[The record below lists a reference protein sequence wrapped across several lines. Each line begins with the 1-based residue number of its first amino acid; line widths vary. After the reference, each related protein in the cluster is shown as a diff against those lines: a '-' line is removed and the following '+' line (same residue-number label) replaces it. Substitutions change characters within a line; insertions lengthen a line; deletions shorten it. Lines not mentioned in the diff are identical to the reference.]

1 METILSLQSWVA
13 YGHVGNAAALFP
25 MQRMGAEIV
34 AVNTVQFSNHTGYGS
49 WTGQALDGT
58 AVQALVNGIAARG
71 VLPRIDAVLSG
82 YLGNP
87 AVADAVLDA
96 VARVRLANPAALY
109 CCDPVIGDTQ
119 PGIYVQPG
127 VLVALRDR
135 AVPAADILTPNQF
148 EVAALTGL
156 PVTTLDDAIA
166 AAAALRHRMRPGG
179 TVLVTSLQVAETE
192 PGTNGMLVVDQ
203 TGASRVITPHLPVEV
218 NGAGDVTAALFLLH
232 LLRTR
237 NAPGAMAA
245 TAASLHGLLR
255 RTLDAGQRELA
266 IVAAQD
272 EFVAPTQTFSAI
284 PC

>member
-1 METILSLQSWVA
+1 M
-13 YGHVGNAAALFP
+13 
-25 MQRMGAEIV
+25 
-34 AVNTVQFSNHTGYGS
+34 
-49 WTGQALDGT
+49 
-58 AVQALVNGIAARG
+58 
-71 VLPRIDAVLSG
+71 
-82 YLGNP
+82 
-87 AVADAVLDA
+87 
-96 VARVRLANPAALY
+96 
-109 CCDPVIGDTQ
+109 
-119 PGIYVQPG
+119 
-127 VLVALRDR
+127 
-135 AVPAADILTPNQF
+135 
-148 EVAALTGL
+148 
-156 PVTTLDDAIA
+156 
-166 AAAALRHRMRPGG
+166 
-179 TVLVTSLQVAETE
+179 LVTSLQVAETE

>member
-58 AVQALVNGIAARG
+58 AVQALVNGIAAQG

-96 VARVRLANPAALY
+96 AARVREANSAALY
-109 CCDPVIGDTQ
+109 CCDPVIGDTR

-127 VLVALRDR
+127 VLIALRDR

-166 AAAALRHRMRPGG
+166 AAGMLRHRMRPGG
-179 TVLVTSLQVAETE
+179 TVLITSLQVAETE

-203 TGASRVITPHLPVEV
+203 TGASRVITPHLPIEV

-237 NAPGAMAA
+237 NAPSAMAA

-255 RTLDAGQRELA
+255 RTLEAGQRELA

>member
-1 METILSLQSWVA
+1 VETILSLQSWVA

-49 WTGQALDGT
+49 WTGQALDGS
-58 AVQALVNGIAARG
+58 AVQALVNGIAAQG

-96 VARVRLANPAALY
+96 AARVREANPAALY
-109 CCDPVIGDTQ
+109 CCDPVIGDTR

-127 VLVALRDR
+127 VLIALRDR

-166 AAAALRHRMRPGG
+166 AAGMLRHRMRPGG
-179 TVLVTSLQVAETE
+179 TVLITSLQVAETE

-203 TGASRVITPHLPVEV
+203 TGASRVITPHLPIEV

-237 NAPGAMAA
+237 NAPSAMAA

-255 RTLDAGQRELA
+255 RTLEAGQRELA

>member
-166 AAAALRHRMRPGG
+166 AAGTLRHRMRPGG

>member
-1 METILSLQSWVA
+1 VETILSLQSWVA

-58 AVQALVNGIAARG
+58 AVQALVNGIAAQG

-96 VARVRLANPAALY
+96 VTRVREANPAALY
-109 CCDPVIGDTQ
+109 CCDPVIGDTR

-127 VLVALRDR
+127 VLIALRDR

-166 AAAALRHRMRPGG
+166 AAGMLRHRMRPGG
-179 TVLVTSLQVAETE
+179 TVLITSLQVAETE

-203 TGASRVITPHLPVEV
+203 TGASRVTTPHLPIEV

-237 NAPGAMAA
+237 NAPSAMAA

-255 RTLDAGQRELA
+255 RTLEAGQRELA

>member
-1 METILSLQSWVA
+1 VETILSLQSWVA

-58 AVQALVNGIAARG
+58 AVQALVNGIAAQG

-96 VARVRLANPAALY
+96 AARVREANPAALY
-109 CCDPVIGDTQ
+109 CCDPVIGDTR

-127 VLVALRDR
+127 VLIALRDR

-166 AAAALRHRMRPGG
+166 AAGMLRHRMRPGG
-179 TVLVTSLQVAETE
+179 TVLITSLQVAETE

-203 TGASRVITPHLPVEV
+203 TGASRVITPHLPIEV

-237 NAPGAMAA
+237 NAPSAMAA

-255 RTLDAGQRELA
+255 RTLEAGQRELA

>member
-166 AAAALRHRMRPGG
+166 AAGTLRHRMRPGG
-179 TVLVTSLQVAETE
+179 TVLVTSLQVVETE

>member
-1 METILSLQSWVA
+1 
-13 YGHVGNAAALFP
+13 

-58 AVQALVNGIAARG
+58 AVQALVNGIASRG

-96 VARVRLANPAALY
+96 VTRVREANPAALY
-109 CCDPVIGDTQ
+109 CCDPVIGDTR

-127 VLVALRDR
+127 VLIALRDR

-148 EVAALTGL
+148 ELAALTGL

-166 AAAALRHRMRPGG
+166 AAGTLRHRMRPEG
-179 TVLVTSLQVAETE
+179 TVLITSLQVAETE

-203 TGASRVITPHLPVEV
+203 TGASRVITPHLPIEV

-237 NAPGAMAA
+237 NAPSAMAA

-255 RTLDAGQRELA
+255 RTLEAGQRELA